1 MTKIV
6 MKKNLPVLSFSI
18 LSCFFWT
25 LYSGPNRSEE
35 ALAAARDSLAT
46 LREEGTWFWGMAENR
61 RLPEN
66 HRFSGPVFFF

>member
-1 MTKIV
+1 

-46 LREEGTWFWGMAENR
+46 LREEGWGMAENR